1 MTDPKQDNQCIV
13 CKKDK
18 GTTKPSSF
26 CSGTCEMDYN
36 LCNNGWEGC

>member
-1 MTDPKQDNQCIV
+1 MTDTKQNNQCIV

-18 GTTKPSSF
+18 GTKPSLF